1 MDGDLHWS
9 IWLISGM
16 ALGTVAGIG
25 ESGVFG
31 LLAGI
36 GIICSPF
43 LIYMKVGASFLPF
56 LLFYGGLMAV
66 SSILYKR
73 RSARQ
78 NEKLHHE
85 IEEKK
90 KRFGR

>member
-16 ALGTVAGIG
+16 ALGMVTGIG

-31 LLAGI
+31 LLAGVA
-36 GIICSPF
+36 IICSPF
-43 LIYMKVGASFLPF
+43 AIYMKVGAAFLPF
-56 LLFYGGLMAV
+56 VLFYGGLMVV

-78 NEKLHHE
+78 NKKLHEE
-85 IEEKK
+85 IADKK

>member
-16 ALGTVAGIG
+16 ALGMLAGIG

-31 LLAGI
+31 LLAGVA
-36 GIICSPF
+36 IICSPF
-43 LIYMKVGASFLPF
+43 VIYMKAGAAFLPF
-56 LLFYGGLMAV
+56 ALFYGGLMVV

-73 RSARQ
+73 RSAKE
-78 NEKLHHE
+78 NANLHKD
-85 IEEKK
+85 IVDRK